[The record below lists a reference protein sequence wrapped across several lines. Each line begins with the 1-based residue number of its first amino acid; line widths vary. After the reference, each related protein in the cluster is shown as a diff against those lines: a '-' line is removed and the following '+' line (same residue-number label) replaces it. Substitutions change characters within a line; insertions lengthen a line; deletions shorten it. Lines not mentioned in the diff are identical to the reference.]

1 MQRPLSH
8 TQPAERT
15 APKANHKLYQP
26 GRVFVTLSMLEANPI
41 LLSLSWLLWVGHFP
55 QLRSSAE
62 DVQHF
67 DRHIKV
73 IVYEARDTK
82 LHRNDAAACIFVALV
97 VLGGWIG
104 LEPSTIIER
113 AN

>member
-1 MQRPLSH
+1 MQQLIPY

-15 APKANHKLYQP
+15 APKAKHNLNQP
-26 GRVFVTLSMLEANPI
+26 GRDFVTLSMLEANPI

-67 DRHIKV
+67 DRHITV
-73 IVYEARDTK
+73 IVHEARGTK